1 MGGGSLGTAAGAPHP
16 PAGAVVVSPAAPAE
30 AGHAVELRALRYAYP
45 GEPPVLAGCSL
56 GLPPGSRCLLVGENG
71 AGKSTALQVLA
82 GHLMVPKDQV
92 RVLGRPAF
100 HDTRL
105 TTSGDLSYL
114 GGTWRQDVAFAGYGV
129 ALQGDFA
136 AGEMIRN
143 VKGTDLAR
151 VDHLIKML
159 DIDEGWRMTKVSD
172 GQRRRVQICMGLL
185 KEYRVLLLDE
195 ITVDLDLVGRLD
207 LLAFFKRECEE
218 RGATIVYA
226 THIFDGMDHWADH
239 VAYVARGQLQ
249 EFGPAAAY
257 PELAEGRLV
266 ELVERWL
273 RQEQAIVAELR
284 KKNPQ
289 QFKQEFK
296 YALNNGWG
304 SGRLAAT
311 IKLSSN
317 AVWRC

>member
-1 MGGGSLGTAAGAPHP
+1 MPPGGGGLGTTAAGMAAEQP
-16 PAGAVVVSPAAPAE
+16 PPGAVVVSPAAPGDA
-30 AGHAVELRALRYAYP
+30 ANAVELRALRYAYP
-45 GEPPVLAGCSL
+45 GEPPVLAGCTL
-56 GLPPGSRCLLVGENG
+56 GLPAGSRCLLVGENG

-82 GHLMVPKDQV
+82 GHFMVPKDQV

-100 HDTRL
+100 HDTQL

-136 AGEMIRN
+136 AGDMIRN
-143 VKGTDLAR
+143 VKGTDPAR

-226 THIFDGMDHWADH
+226 THIFDGLEPWATH
-239 VAYVARGQLQ
+239 LAYVGNGGFERQGAVADFPELRGQKL
-249 EFGPAAAY
+249 
-257 PELAEGRLV
+257 LHVVEG
-266 ELVERWL
+266 WL
-273 RQEQAIVAELR
+273 RKSRDER
-284 KKNPQ
+284 KGKEAAQRHDLAKKKASTPLFPQ
-289 QFKQEFK
+289 THMMYF
-296 YALNNGWG
+296 
-304 SGRLAAT
+304 R
-311 IKLSSN
+311 
-317 AVWRC
+317 